1 MMGQPEQRSRERS
14 SSASNNVVAPA
25 MGSKSNNDPS
35 FVNYKYDD
43 QSADRSHEANKGHL
57 LGTHQSNGP
66 LLNRGDEFGDKR
78 RLGQDMRGS
87 PELGHKS
94 FQNIQHH
101 QNLNE
106 SGSASAID
114 PDAMFRGN
122 LAPSNYY
129 NKNRNSKTMTQR
141 HSNIEKIRKT
151 SRHS

>member
-1 MMGQPEQRSRERS
+1 MG
-14 SSASNNVVAPA
+14 APG

-43 QSADRSHEANKGHL
+43 RSADRSQEANTRHL
-57 LGTHQSNGP
+57 FATHQSNGP

-101 QNLNE
+101 QQLNE
-106 SGSASAID
+106 SGTASAID
-114 PDAMFRGN
+114 PDTMFQGN
-122 LAPSNYY
+122 LLPSNYY
-129 NKNRNSKTMTQR
+129 MKNRNSKTMTQR

-151 SRHS
+151 SRPS